1 MNSRVLFYPAVLG
14 SLFLLVPSLHA
25 QTDEPRADVS
35 IQLAFRSLSEF
46 DETEAGFGGRFSYRL
61 GSWLAAD
68 GEVSLFPGDAG
79 SPAFSSSRLEG
90 LAGVR
95 IGPRF
100 GRAGVFAALRGGAVR
115 FAEAPEPFP
124 CILIFPPPL
133 VCAIAAGETL
143 PTVQLTGGL
152 EIFPSDRLVV
162 RVEAGD
168 QLLRYSGPAFT
179 ADREVFDD
187 SRWSHNFKA
196 TASIGLR
203 F

>member
-1 MNSRVLFYPAVLG
+1 MASSDPA
-14 SLFLLVPSLHA
+14 
-25 QTDEPRADVS
+25 RADDRGGDVS
-35 IQLAFRSLSEF
+35 LQFAARSLNEF
-46 DETEAGFGGRFSYRL
+46 NETEAGFGAKVSYRL
-61 GSWLAAD
+61 SSWLAAD
-68 GEVSLFPGDAG
+68 GEVSLFPSDAG
-79 SPAFSSSRLEG
+79 SPAFSRSRHEG

-95 IGPRF
+95 VGPRL

-115 FAEAPEPFP
+115 FAEAPQSFP
-124 CILIFPPPL
+124 CILIYPPPL
-133 VCAIAAGETL
+133 VCAIAAGDTL
-143 PTVQLTGGL
+143 PTVQLTGGV
-152 EIFPSDRLVV
+152 EVFPGERVVV

-179 ADREVFDD
+179 ADREVFDE